1 MRRRGSCSLFIKKQ
15 QSCSLIL
22 RTNGYRSREIVFQ
35 ELPDNFF
42 VPLASRYRIHYSELL
57 LVYYGLFMEYHTGI
71 EREEVVSA
79 FQSYFEALPSLSEL
93 AESEGDWAGE
103 DGHGTIDEDT
113 VSVTTVANGSNNG
126 SDRPPGSQDS
136 AILEPAALATPA
148 SPRELSVRFLRRLLQ
163 HGWMNEE
170 ELADFTR
177 VINISSYAKPF
188 FEALHRVSHGIK
200 VEYESH
206 VIAVYS
212 SLCTDAVKDN
222 GHLAVM
228 NAHEHT
234 RLLIESLKVLEQNI
248 KTHIQRMYERNTEV
262 RDILHI
268 HYDVYMNEVVDKAY
282 TRLKTSENLSK
293 YRPKINAAVRRLV
306 EDEKWMAR
314 TAEKLSQIRHYP
326 VEESRR
332 LLADMLK
339 EIRSDLRSIDPILEE
354 IDDKNRRY
362 SRISTERI
370 KAKLYADSSL
380 QGKIGDMLKA
390 FTSGDPAAPSPEE
403 LGTGLYSSGFLS
415 AGSLYN
421 RRPASVEVTGIKKPE
436 TNDFDREQAEAELH
450 LRIHNQLGPDKI
462 ARFLSRYVP
471 QDGRPVPAERIV
483 TDMRSYVRL
492 LYAAA
497 YGETRSENFP
507 YRVTWE
513 DEQVTVGRFKFR
525 RHHFIKE
532 PGFE

>member
-1 MRRRGSCSLFIKKQ
+1 M
-15 QSCSLIL
+15 
-22 RTNGYRSREIVFQ
+22 
-35 ELPDNFF
+35 
-42 VPLASRYRIHYSELL
+42 
-57 LVYYGLFMEYHTGI
+57 
-71 EREEVVSA
+71 SA
-79 FQSYFEALPSLSEL
+79 FQSYFESLPSLEALDYTDDEWSDE
-93 AESEGDWAGE
+93 EERNTMSNDGDDA
-103 DGHGTIDEDT
+103 
-113 VSVTTVANGSNNG
+113 SMNAVANRNSTGN
-126 SDRPPGSQDS
+126 DRSPEAQESG
-136 AILEPAALATPA
+136 AA
-148 SPRELSVRFLRRLLQ
+148 PRELGVRFLRRLLQ
-163 HGWMNEE
+163 YGWMNEE

-177 VINISSYAKPF
+177 VINISSFAKPF
-188 FEALHRVSHGIK
+188 FEALHQVSHGVK

-212 SLCTDAVKDN
+212 SLCGDAVKEN

-248 KTHIQRMYERNTEV
+248 KSHIQRMYERDAEV

-293 YRPKINAAVRRLV
+293 YRPKINGAVRRLI

-314 TAEKLSQIRHYP
+314 TAEKLSQIKHFP

-332 LLADMLK
+332 LLVDMLK

-380 QGKIGDMLKA
+380 QGRIGDILKA
-390 FTSGDPAAPSPEE
+390 FTNGEITGPSPQE
-403 LGTGLYSSGFLS
+403 LATGLFSSGFLS
-415 AGSLYN
+415 AASLYN
-421 RRPASVEVTGIKKPE
+421 RRPASLEVTGIKKPE
-436 TNDFDREQAEAELH
+436 KNDFDREQAETELY

-471 QDGRPVPAERIV
+471 DDGRPIPAEQIV
-483 TDMRSYVRL
+483 TDMKSYVRL

-497 YGETRSENFP
+497 YGETRTENFP

-513 DEQVTVGRFKFR
+513 DEQVTVGRFRFR
-525 RHHFIKE
+525 RHHFVKE
-532 PGFE
+532 PRFE